1 MKIEDVEA
9 IILTC
14 EYPEP
19 LITALCVEPTRSAI
33 LVRIRTDDGLTGI
46 GESACFGGG
55 EHTVRTMIETELKPL
70 LVGEDPLYIEKLWT
84 KMFTRTYQHGRRGV
98 SICAMGGVDIAL
110 WDIMGKA
117 AGLPLYKLLGG
128 NCDKVRGY
136 ASAGFYSAT
145 RTVDKLAKEMAG
157 YRDEGFTAM
166 KMKVAG
172 APLDTDVERVKAV
185 REAIGPDSLLMIDAN
200 NGLTAEGAIR
210 MARRLELYDIF
221 WFEEPVPTDDI
232 EGSAKVAAALD
243 MAVAGYETAS
253 GRFDFR
259 ELILRKAV
267 DIVQPDV
274 VWCGGIS
281 EVRKIAAMASA
292 HNLLCVPHTYSTA
305 LAIAADSHM
314 IASISNGMMIEVD
327 RHENPLRDELL
338 VEAIELD
345 KEGYIHVPQKPGL
358 GVEVD
363 PKAIKKFGVA
373 A

>member
-1 MKIEDVEA
+1 MKIDDVGA
-9 IILTC
+9 TILTC

-33 LVRIRTDDGLTGI
+33 LVRVRTDDGLTGI

-84 KMFTRTYQHGRRGV
+84 KMFTRTFQHGRRGV
-98 SICAMGGVDIAL
+98 TMCAMSGVDIAL
-110 WDIMGKA
+110 WDIMGKV
-117 AGLPLYKLLGG
+117 AGLPLHKLLGAS
-128 NCDKVRGY
+128 CDKVRGY
-136 ASAGFYSAT
+136 ASAGFYSAS
-145 RTVDKLAKEMAG
+145 RTVKRLAQEMAS

-172 APLDTDVERVKAV
+172 APLDDDVERVRAV
-185 REAIGPDSLLMIDAN
+185 REAIGPDALLLIDAN
-200 NGLTAEGAIR
+200 NGLTPEGAIR
-210 MARRLELYDIF
+210 MARRMEAFEIF

-253 GRFDFR
+253 GRFEYR
-259 ELILRKAV
+259 ELIERRAV
-267 DIVQPDV
+267 DIVQPDA

-305 LAIAADSHM
+305 LAIATNSHV

-338 VEAIELD
+338 VEPIKLD
-345 KEGYIHVPQKPGL
+345 KEGYVHVPQKPGL
-358 GVEVD
+358 GVEID
-363 PKAIKKFGVA
+363 PKALKKFGVTA
-373 A
+373 

>member
-1 MKIEDVEA
+1 MKIVDVEA
-9 IILTC
+9 IILTA

-19 LITALCVEPTRSAI
+19 LVTALCVEPTRSAI
-33 LVRIRTDDGLTGI
+33 LVRVHTDEGVTGI

-55 EHTVRTMIETELKPL
+55 QHTVRTMIETELKPL
-70 LVGEDPLYIEKLWT
+70 LVGEDPLYIEKLWA
-84 KMFTRTYQHGRRGV
+84 KIFLRTYQHGRRGV

-110 WDIMGKA
+110 WDIAGKV

-136 ASAGFYSAT
+136 ASAGFYSAS
-145 RTVDKLAKEMAG
+145 RTVAKLAKEMAS
-157 YRDEGFTAM
+157 YREQGFRAM

-172 APLDTDVERVKAV
+172 APLDVDIERVKAV

-200 NGLTAEGAIR
+200 NGLTPEGAIR
-210 MARRLELYDIF
+210 LARKAEKFDIF
-221 WFEEPVPTDDI
+221 WFEEPVPTDDV

-253 GRFDFR
+253 GRFEFR
-259 ELILRKAV
+259 DLIVRKAV
-267 DIVQPDV
+267 DIVQPDA

-292 HNLLCVPHTYSTA
+292 HNLICVPHTYSTA
-305 LAIAADSHM
+305 LAIAINSHV
-314 IASISNGMMIEVD
+314 IASLSNGMLIEVD

-338 VEAIELD
+338 VEPVKID
-345 KEGYIHVPQKPGL
+345 KEGYVHVPQKPGL
-358 GVEVD
+358 GVEVAR
-363 PKAIKKFGVA
+363 KAIKKFGGTK
-373 A
+373 